1 MIERDC
7 ANCKHHT
14 EDGCSKWDC
23 EFEAKDLISRA
34 DAIEAVCDLYRVA
47 SLFNGGS
54 DRREEWYDKA
64 ERLLSKCPSAEGEKW
79 SLCDEMSPKEL
90 APMLVTWVNHSPPEY
105 YKHIKDMPLVDT
117 AVYYRG
123 GWYWWDATL
132 IDILGEYGK
141 DCGAELIDKDI
152 EIIAWMPLPKPYKG
166 GDSE

>member
-1 MIERDC
+1 M
-7 ANCKHHT
+7 T
-14 EDGCSKWDC
+14 
-23 EFEAKDLISRA
+23 DLISRA
-34 DAIEAVCDLYRVA
+34 DAIEMAVDVETPQGTYERAIYVDDLMA
-47 SLFNGGS
+47 L
-54 DRREEWYDKA
+54 
-64 ERLLSKCPSAEGEKW
+64 PSAEGEKW
-79 SLCDEMSPKEL
+79 SLFDEMSPKEL

-132 IDILGEYGK
+132 IDILGEYGE